1 MNIDANIAA
10 HLSVGPNVNGQQN
23 LTGFVE
29 FFFTSIWWITDEI
42 LVMKKY
48 FRLGLKYLIP
58 LKKLIY
64 CIEITVL
71 IIYIVYSSTYIHKF
85 PLNTVYINKT
95 NTSPRNVSLFC
106 CRRVNPFLSKALHFI
121 ATSD

>member
-1 MNIDANIAA
+1 MVNKTSQVS
-10 HLSVGPNVNGQQN
+10 LS
-23 LTGFVE
+23 
-29 FFFTSIWWITDEI
+29 FFLPVSVTDEM

-95 NTSPRNVSLFC
+95 NTSPRHVSFLC